1 MNSWIGSDRMKEK
14 RLVSFTHGQNI
25 ICSQTQLDH
34 IAYEQT
40 IICGQLFA
48 GQVMCSRP
56 TKTKKNLH

>member
-1 MNSWIGSDRMKEK
+1 MNSWIGSDRMKAEK
-14 RLVSFTHGQNI
+14 DWFHLRMGGTY
-25 ICSQTQLDH
+25 CSQTQLDY